1 MAPTLPVERDFLGTI
16 VKRRFVPGLRLT
28 ETVLPQHSRT
38 PKHYHDRGL
47 VGWSLEGS
55 YTNAY
60 TRGTQDIQS
69 SRIMFCPAGEPHT
82 TLSEAGAVSFA
93 LELEPGWADRFG
105 EVSLPVAPTV
115 FELGSMAS
123 LMKKMHDEF
132 SETDTPSA
140 LAIEGMVLE
149 MIAVVMRFP
158 KEPGPRTPRWLT
170 QAREI
175 VHERFREQITITGIA
190 EQVQV
195 HPVYLGNTFRQKYG
209 HSIVDYLRELRVH
222 HASRQLSE
230 SSDSLATIAQ
240 ATGFSDQS
248 HFSRVFKRITGMTPA
263 AYRACFD
270 KALPKNL

>member
-1 MAPTLPVERDFLGTI
+1 MVTSLSVERDFLGTI
-16 VKRRFVPGLRLT
+16 VKRRFVSGLRLT
-28 ETVLPQHSRT
+28 ETVLAQHSRT

-60 TRGTQDIQS
+60 TRGPQDIQS

-82 TLSEAGAVSFA
+82 TFSEAGAVSFA

-105 EVSLPVAPTV
+105 EVSLPLAPTV

-123 LMKKMHDEF
+123 LMQRVHAEF
-132 SETDTPSA
+132 SETDKPSA

-158 KEPGPRTPRWLT
+158 MEPGPKTPHWLT

-175 VHERFREQITITGIA
+175 VQEGFREQITITGIA

-195 HPVYLGNTFRQKYG
+195 HPVYLGSTFRQKYG
-209 HSIVDYLRELRVH
+209 HSIVDYLRELRVNY
-222 HASRQLSE
+222 AARQLSD
-230 SSDSLATIAQ
+230 SSDSLAMIAQ
-240 ATGFSDQS
+240 AAGFSDQS
-248 HFSRVFKRITGMTPA
+248 HS
-263 AYRACFD
+263 
-270 KALPKNL
+270 